1 MHGALVTGRGLA
13 PPAAGWALLLPALAL
28 LVVGLLVPLA
38 ATAWLSLLPNVLVSF
53 DGPALEN
60 YRYLFGKGYYFDAI
74 LRTLRIAFKVTL
86 VSLAV
91 GYLTALALKGMA
103 ERIGATMIVGLTFPI
118 LAGPLIIVLGWMM
131 LLADGGPVLRH
142 LVQAGWIAPLRL
154 IGTETAVVIGLVHFT
169 LPFVVLTLYA
179 SLRQIPEDL
188 AEAARSLGARPWQV
202 FRRITWPLSLPGVLS
217 AALIAFSLAA
227 SAYVSPHYLG
237 GAVQLVLTTLVGQ
250 FILVTFNGQ
259 MAAAAAMLLLVIM
272 VVIVFVFTRLVSR
285 LIR

>member
-1 MHGALVTGRGLA
+1 MHGALATGRG
-13 PPAAGWALLLPALAL
+13 AAIVTGWALLLPAVAL

-38 ATAWLSLLPNVLVSF
+38 ATAWLSLSPNVLVSF
-53 DGPALEN
+53 EGPALEN
-60 YRYLFGKGYYFDAI
+60 YRYLFGKDYYLDAI

-91 GYLTALALKGMA
+91 GYLAALALKGVA
-103 ERIGATMIVGLTFPI
+103 QRVGATMIVGLTFPI

-131 LLADGGPVLRH
+131 LLADGGPLLRP

-154 IGTETAVVIGLVHFT
+154 IGTETAIVIGLVHFT

-188 AEAARSLGARPWQV
+188 AEAARSLGAGPWQV

-250 FILVTFNGQ
+250 FILVTFNSQ